1 MEAAIVEKRVI
12 VVPETS
18 ATCVPTV
25 IKCCTVA
32 GAAIGANEV
41 EVRGARPRMEWV
53 VKTGKLDWVLDTLA
67 SL

>member
-1 MEAAIVEKRVI
+1 MEATIVENRVI

-25 IKCCTVA
+25 INFCTVA
-32 GAAIGANEV
+32 GAAIGDNEV
-41 EVRGARPRMEWV
+41 GVTGGKPRMEWV
-53 VKTGKLDWVLDTLA
+53 VKAGKLDWVLDTLA